1 MVLGK
6 RWAYPVSCLVF
17 LSLVPV
23 LNSRPV
29 VVPTISGFGAGNP
42 YLKWLG
48 VNPTVTSSVIYILA
62 LMQLCLGANTQ
73 FFSLD
78 TAIKQRVGWAI
89 VATQLLAIFL
99 SLLLVP
105 FVSFVIVLAKV
116 LFYTIMVIIGLY
128 GFYLASNLISQE
140 LKK

>member
-23 LNSRPV
+23 LNGRPV
-29 VVPTISGFGAGNP
+29 VVPTIAVVGDGNP

-116 LFYTIMVIIGLY
+116 LFYTIVVIMVLFGA
-128 GFYLASNLISQE
+128 YLAWEMVKGS
-140 LKK
+140 KK